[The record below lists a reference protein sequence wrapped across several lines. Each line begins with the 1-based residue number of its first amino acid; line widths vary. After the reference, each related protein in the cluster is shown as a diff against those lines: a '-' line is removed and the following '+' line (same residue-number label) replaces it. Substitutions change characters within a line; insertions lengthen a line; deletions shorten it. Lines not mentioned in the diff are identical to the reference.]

1 MLVCR
6 DITKIILEER
16 GGKPML
22 TFYIICFW
30 VGLILTLFT
39 TFFGGHGNHALHVD
53 MDLDSGHAGQG
64 HGHSPINFT
73 TILAFL
79 TAFGGTGYLLLKSN
93 GLNAVW
99 ILLIAIVI
107 GFVIA
112 ALLFMFLSKVL
123 MRDEHV
129 MKMENYQIE
138 GTLGTVTAAIPL
150 SGTGELKYVLGGT
163 TRSIGVREQNG
174 QEIIR
179 GTKVVIVGMEKGI
192 AIVTPFEEL
201 I

>member
-1 MLVCR
+1 
-6 DITKIILEER
+6 
-16 GGKPML
+16 ML

-39 TFFGGHGNHALHVD
+39 TLFGGHGSHSLQVD
-53 MDLDSGHAGQG
+53 MDLDSGHSSQG

-79 TAFGGTGYLLLKSN
+79 TGFGGTGYILLKNN
-93 GLNAVW
+93 GLSGVL
-99 ILLIAIVI
+99 ILLIAVGI

-112 ALLFMFLSKVL
+112 AALFMFLSKVL

-129 MKMENYQIE
+129 MKVENYQIE
-138 GTLGTVTAAIPL
+138 GTLGTITTAVPPL
-150 SGTGELKYVLGGT
+150 GIGELKYVLGGT
-163 TRSIGVREQNG
+163 TRSIGVKEQQG
-174 QEIIR
+174 HEISR

-192 AIVTPFEEL
+192 AIVTPFEKLE
-201 I
+201 